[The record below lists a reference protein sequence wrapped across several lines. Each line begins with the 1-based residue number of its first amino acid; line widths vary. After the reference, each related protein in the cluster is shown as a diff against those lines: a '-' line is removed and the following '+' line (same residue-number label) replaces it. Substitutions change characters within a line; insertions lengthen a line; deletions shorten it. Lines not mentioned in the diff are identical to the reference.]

1 MTHILPQLDQH
12 DKIRWTDDVE
22 AERAA
27 NASRTFMED
36 HPDFYASSA
45 NADALVAWLDRQRV
59 PITRRNLAVA
69 YRVLDG
75 EGKLERH
82 PVQQVDSEPIDT
94 SRGVQKLDTTVVLR
108 HTIADTAE
116 NRAALVEE
124 LSQRREW
131 AGPIGSDPKKSTLA
145 EDHRKILNETAAQK
159 TSGSAA
165 YQAARQ
171 QVALANPGVR
181 RDSAQFSRLV
191 QQHLQ
196 SKESAKSLL
205 RHGAKL
211 AASA

>member
-12 DKIRWTDDVE
+12 DKIRSTDNLE

-36 HPDFYASSA
+36 HPEFYASSA

-82 PVQQVDSEPIDT
+82 PVQQVDSEPIHT
-94 SRGVQKLDTTVVLR
+94 SRGVQKLDTTLLR

-124 LSQRREW
+124 VSQRRKW
-131 AGPIGSDPKKSTLA
+131 ADQLEATEERTWPKTTVNFEPDCGK
-145 EDHRKILNETAAQK
+145 K

-165 YQAARQ
+165 NKPRVNKWRWQI
-171 QVALANPGVR
+171 PGVR
-181 RDSAQFSRLV
+181 RDSAQLSFVS
-191 QQHLQ
+191 
-196 SKESAKSLL
+196 
-205 RHGAKL
+205 
-211 AASA
+211 AASAVEGVCEEFAAPRG